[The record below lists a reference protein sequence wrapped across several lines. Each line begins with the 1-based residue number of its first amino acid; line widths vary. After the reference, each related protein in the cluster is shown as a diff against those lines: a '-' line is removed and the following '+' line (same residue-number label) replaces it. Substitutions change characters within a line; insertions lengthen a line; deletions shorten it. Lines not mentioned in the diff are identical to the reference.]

1 MSDIVDKAKTAR
13 TNLAEALS
21 LLQTPEAG
29 NLIDSVAEP
38 VARAMGAL
46 HQIETAAGVGVSQK
60 APLARD
66 AVRSALAIL
75 QTAPETATTDRVTEI
90 IAGSLGLLHGL
101 AQSSEPG
108 REAASEARA
117 KATTEKQVAFDRTQL
132 SSEPIDP
139 ALRAPIKAAVIR
151 PEKMASEPAP
161 AAPPGG
167 LDMTLPLP
175 ANPQRSSPPAEFT
188 STKASLHSP
197 AELTPP
203 PTSLPPT
210 QAEVERRNSKHASLP
225 PDAVF
230 DGALSIEANLG
241 AHSATNFYKGLSG
254 NNVVDDGGLFV
265 STYEIPPL
273 GSKLKL
279 LVNMPGGYDFLAVA
293 VVKWT
298 RESGVGDAPP
308 GFGCSFTNISQEARQ
323 LIYRYVRNREPLFH
337 DDF

>member
-1 MSDIVDKAKTAR
+1 MNDIVDKAKTAR

-21 LLQTPEAG
+21 LLQSPEAG

-46 HQIETAAGVGVSQK
+46 HQIETTAGVGVSEK
-60 APLARD
+60 APVARD
-66 AVRSALAIL
+66 AVRSALAVL
-75 QTAPETATTDRVTEI
+75 QTAPETATTERVTEI
-90 IAGSLGLLHGL
+90 IAASLGLLHGL
-101 AQSSEPG
+101 AQAAEPD
-108 REAASEARA
+108 ASVGT
-117 KATTEKQVAFDRTQL
+117 ATTEKFATFDRTQL

-139 ALRAPIKAAVIR
+139 ALREPAAVKA
-151 PEKMASEPAP
+151 PGVMASEPAP
-161 AAPPGG
+161 AAPSGG

-175 ANPQRSSPPAEFT
+175 ARAQPSTPAGEFASTQASIQDRLAAAAQTTSVPPA
-188 STKASLHSP
+188 
-197 AELTPP
+197 PP
-203 PTSLPPT
+203 
-210 QAEVERRNSKHASLP
+210 EVERRNSKHASMP
-225 PDAVF
+225 PEAVF

-241 AHSATNFYKGLSG
+241 AHSPTNFYKGLSG
-254 NNVVDDGGLFV
+254 NDVVDDGGLFI

-273 GSKLKL
+273 GTKLKL
-279 LVNMPGGYDFLAVA
+279 VVNMPGGYDFLAVA